1 MTFDSLKDETFEAE
15 INRDLILEDTL
26 NFLLRSEPHLS
37 SETETETKGG
47 QVSPAL
53 SFGEE

>member
-37 SETETETKGG
+37 SETETKGG
-47 QVSPAL
+47 QVSPAH